1 MSENKKPSLKN
12 LGKKEKAI
20 VAGLAALACC
30 IPLGAVALN
39 SQPDTSNENSEKNT
53 SNIVLGT
60 KTKES
65 VKVHF
70 NNDSEKAIKSIRLKK
85 SNEKSWSDN
94 LLKSSE
100 KIKKSSGFDLYTEP
114 YKKSFDIELKFMDGS
129 VSVFEKVGASVE
141 GSISIATRNDKI
153 FLQYVEKDSNEWI
166 ELSDSK
172 KLSSDK
178 NDKKSL
184 DKNNKK
190 FSDKDKKDSNKKE
203 SNKKDSKNE
212 EKSSS
217 KTTKKADS
225 KNKSGNSKDASKDTD
240 KSGSTSES
248 TSKPSG
254 SSKPSKNESP
264 SENKPSDDKKPT
276 GSTGSSSSKNDKPC
290 TPKYE
295 YVTIPAVTHKEP
307 IVIKEAWT
315 ETVYGTKFRCGGCR
329 QLFNTADEL
338 TAHQQFYTDQDDW
351 SHTGSSTVTTTTKV
365 EHPAE
370 YGEKEVTDIPEHK
383 EKRQIGCE

>member
-1 MSENKKPSLKN
+1 MNENKKPSLKN

-39 SQPDTSNENSEKNT
+39 SQPNTSNENSEKNT
-53 SNIVLGT
+53 SGIVLGA
-60 KTKES
+60 KTKDS

-94 LLKSSE
+94 LLKFSE
-100 KIKKSSGFDLYTEP
+100 KIKKSSDFDLYTEP

-129 VSVFEKVGASVE
+129 VSVFKKVGTSVE

-172 KLSSDK
+172 KLSSDE
-178 NDKKSL
+178 NGKKS
-184 DKNNKK
+184 
-190 FSDKDKKDSNKKE
+190 SDKDKKNSDKKE
-203 SNKKDSKNE
+203 SNKKDSKGE

-225 KNKSGNSKDASKDTD
+225 KNKSGSDKDASKDTD
-240 KSGSTSES
+240 ENGSTSES
-248 TSKPSG
+248 TSKPTS
-254 SSKPSKNESP
+254 SSKPSKNESS
-264 SENKPSDDKKPT
+264 SENKPSNNKKPT
-276 GSTGSSSSKNDKPC
+276 ESTGSSSGKNDKPC

-295 YVTIPAVTHKEP
+295 YVTIPAVTHQEP
-307 IVIKEAWT
+307 VVIKEAWD
-315 ETVYGTKFRCGGCR
+315 EHVPTKFRCQCGL
-329 QLFNTADEL
+329 LFDSMEECN
-338 TAHQQFYTDQDDW
+338 AHQQEKTDNGDYNHG
-351 SHTGSSTVTTTTKV
+351 SSSTVSGYVIKHDAVMGFKT
-365 EHPAE
+365 
-370 YGEKEVTDIPEHK
+370 VTDIPERK

>member
-12 LGKKEKAI
+12 LGKREKAI

-53 SNIVLGT
+53 SGIVLGT
-60 KTKES
+60 KTKDS

-100 KIKKSSGFDLYTEP
+100 KIKKSSDFDLYTEP
-114 YKKSFDIELKFMDGS
+114 CKKSFDMELKFMDGS
-129 VSVFEKVGASVE
+129 VSVFKKVGTSVE

-172 KLSSDK
+172 KLPSDKDDKKSSDK
-178 NDKKSL
+178 N
-184 DKNNKK
+184 
-190 FSDKDKKDSNKKE
+190 KKDSNKKE
-203 SNKKDSKNE
+203 SDKKDSKDE
-212 EKSSS
+212 EKSNS
-217 KTTKKADS
+217 KTTKKTDS
-225 KNKSGNSKDASKDTD
+225 KSKSGNSKDTNKDTD

-248 TSKPSG
+248 TSKPSNN
-254 SSKPSKNESP
+254 SKPSKNESS
-264 SENKPSDDKKPT
+264 SENKPSDNKKPT
-276 GSTGSSSSKNDKPC
+276 ESTGSSSGKNDKPC

-295 YVTIPAVTHKEP
+295 YVTIPAVTHQEP
-307 IVIKEAWT
+307 VVIKEAWD
-315 ETVYGTKFRCGGCR
+315 EHIPTKFRCQCGL
-329 QLFNTADEL
+329 LFDSMEECNV
-338 TAHQQFYTDQDDW
+338 HQQEKTDNGDYNHG
-351 SHTGSSTVTTTTKV
+351 SSSTVSGYVIKHDAVMGFKT
-365 EHPAE
+365 
-370 YGEKEVTDIPEHK
+370 VTDIPERK

>member
-1 MSENKKPSLKN
+1 MSENKKLSLKN

-53 SNIVLGT
+53 SGIVLGT
-60 KTKES
+60 KTKDS

-100 KIKKSSGFDLYTEP
+100 KIKKSSDFNLYTEP
-114 YKKSFDIELKFMDGS
+114 YKKSFDMELKFMDGS
-129 VSVFEKVGASVE
+129 VSVFEKVGTSVE
-141 GSISIATRNDKI
+141 GSISITTRNDKI

-172 KLSSDK
+172 KSSSDK
-178 NDKKSL
+178 NDKKSS
-184 DKNNKK
+184 DKN
-190 FSDKDKKDSNKKE
+190 KKDSNKKE
-203 SNKKDSKNE
+203 SDKKDSKDE
-212 EKSSS
+212 EKSNS
-217 KTTKKADS
+217 KTTKKTDS
-225 KNKSGNSKDASKDTD
+225 KSKSGNSKDTNKDTD

-248 TSKPSG
+248 TSKPSNN
-254 SSKPSKNESP
+254 SKPSKNESS
-264 SENKPSDDKKPT
+264 SENKPSDNKKPT
-276 GSTGSSSSKNDKPC
+276 ESTGSSSGKNDKPC

-295 YVTIPAVTHKEP
+295 YVTIPAVTHQEP
-307 IVIKEAWT
+307 VVIKEAWD
-315 ETVYGTKFRCGGCR
+315 EHVPTKFRCQCGL
-329 QLFNTADEL
+329 LFDSMEECN
-338 TAHQQFYTDQDDW
+338 AHQQEKTDNGDYNHG
-351 SHTGSSTVTTTTKV
+351 SSSTVSGYVIKHDAVTGFKT
-365 EHPAE
+365 
-370 YGEKEVTDIPEHK
+370 VTDIPERK

>member
-30 IPLGAVALN
+30 IPLGAVVLN
-39 SQPDTSNENSEKNT
+39 SQPDTSSENSEKNT

-129 VSVFEKVGASVE
+129 VSVFERVGTSVE
-141 GSISIATRNDKI
+141 GSISISTRNDKI

-166 ELSDSK
+166 ELSDSM

-178 NDKKSL
+178 D
-184 DKNNKK
+184 DKK
-190 FSDKDKKDSNKKE
+190 FSDKNKKDSSNKESDKKDS
-203 SNKKDSKNE
+203 KDK

-217 KTTKKADS
+217 KTTKKTDS

-248 TSKPSG
+248 TSKPNS

-295 YVTIPAVTHKEP
+295 YVTIPAVTHVEK
-307 IVIKEAWT
+307 VLVKDAWN
-315 ETVYGTKFRCGGCR
+315 ENIYGTKFRCGGCN
-329 QLFNTADEL
+329 QLFDTADAL
-338 TAHQQFYTDQDDW
+338 TVHQKSYVKQGDY
-351 SHTGSSTVTTTTKV
+351 SHTGSSTVDGV
-365 EHPAE
+365 IVDVINHPAE
-370 YGEKEVTDIPEHK
+370 YEDKIITDIPERK
-383 EKRQIGCE
+383 EKRQVGCE

>member
-30 IPLGAVALN
+30 IPLGAVTLN

-129 VSVFEKVGASVE
+129 VSVFKKVGTSIE

-153 FLQYVEKDSNEWI
+153 FLQYVEKSSNEWI

-217 KTTKKADS
+217 KTAKKADS
-225 KNKSGNSKDASKDTD
+225 KNKSGNSKDTSKDTD
-240 KSGSTSES
+240 KNSSTSEN

-276 GSTGSSSSKNDKPC
+276 GSMGSSSSKDDKPC

-295 YVTIPAVTHKEP
+295 YVTIPAVTHVEK
-307 IVIKEAWT
+307 VLVKDAWT
-315 ETVYGTKFRCGGCR
+315 EPGITKWMCQGCE
-329 QLFNTADEL
+329 QLFDTEDAIEQ
-338 TAHQQFYTDQDDW
+338 HQQAAIIQGDY
-351 SHTGSSTVTTTTKV
+351 SHAGSSTITIKAPTY
-365 EHPAE
+365 HPAE
-370 YGEKEVTDIPEHK
+370 YENKVITDVPERK
-383 EKRQIGCE
+383 EKRQVGCE

>member
-1 MSENKKPSLKN
+1 MSKNKKPSLKN

-39 SQPDTSNENSEKNT
+39 LQPDTSNENSEKNT

-65 VKVHF
+65 VKLHF

-129 VSVFEKVGASVE
+129 VSVFEKVGTSVE

-153 FLQYVEKDSNEWI
+153 FLQYVEKGSNEWI

-172 KLSSDK
+172 KLPSDKDDKKSSDK
-178 NDKKSL
+178 N
-184 DKNNKK
+184 
-190 FSDKDKKDSNKKE
+190 KKDSNKKE
-203 SNKKDSKNE
+203 SDKKDSKDK
-212 EKSSS
+212 EKSRS

-225 KNKSGNSKDASKDTD
+225 KNKSGNDKDVNKDTG
-240 KSGSTSES
+240 KNGSTSES
-248 TSKPSG
+248 ASKPSNN
-254 SSKPSKNESP
+254 SKPSKNESS
-264 SENKPSDDKKPT
+264 SENKPSDNKKPT
-276 GSTGSSSSKNDKPC
+276 ESTGSSSGKNDKPC
-290 TPKYE
+290 TPKHE
-295 YVTIPAVTHKEP
+295 YVTIPAVTHVEH
-307 IVIKEAWT
+307 VLVREAWT
-315 ETVYGTKFRCGGCR
+315 EPGITKWRCGGCL
-329 QLFNTADEL
+329 QLFDTEDAIEQ
-338 TAHQQFYTDQDDW
+338 HQQSAILQGDY
-351 SHTGSSTVTTTTKV
+351 SHTGSSTVSIKDPI

-370 YGEKEVTDIPEHK
+370 YKDKIITDVPERK
-383 EKRQIGCE
+383 EKRQVGCE

>member
-1 MSENKKPSLKN
+1 MNENKKPSLKN

-30 IPLGAVALN
+30 IPLGAVTLN

-53 SNIVLGT
+53 SGIILGT
-60 KTKES
+60 KTKDS

-70 NNDSEKAIKSIRLKK
+70 SNDSEKAIKSIRLKK

-100 KIKKSSGFDLYTEP
+100 KIKKSSDFDLYAES
-114 YKKSFDIELKFMDGS
+114 YKKSFDMELKFMDGS
-129 VSVFEKVGASVE
+129 VSVFKKVGTSVE

-172 KLSSDK
+172 KLSSDE
-178 NDKKSL
+178 NDKKSS
-184 DKNNKK
+184 DKNKK
-190 FSDKDKKDSNKKE
+190 NSDKKE
-203 SNKKDSKNE
+203 SDKKDSKNKKE
-212 EKSSS
+212 FKS
-217 KTTKKADS
+217 KTKKTDS
-225 KNKSGNSKDASKDTD
+225 KSKSGNDKDTGRDTD
-240 KSGSTSES
+240 KNGSISES
-248 TSKPSG
+248 ASKPNS
-254 SSKPSKNESP
+254 SSKPSKNESS

-276 GSTGSSSSKNDKPC
+276 ESTGSSSGKNDKPC

-307 IVIKEAWT
+307 VVIKEAWEEYT
-315 ETVYGTKFRCGGCR
+315 PTKFRCQCGL
-329 QLFNTADEL
+329 LFDTMAECN
-338 TAHQQFYTDQDDW
+338 AHQQERIDNDDYNHG
-351 SHTGSSTVTTTTKV
+351 SSSTVPGSVIKHDAIIDYKTV
-365 EHPAE
+365 ID
-370 YGEKEVTDIPEHK
+370 VPERK
-383 EKRQIGCE
+383 EKKQVGCE

>member
-30 IPLGAVALN
+30 IPLGAVVLN

-53 SNIVLGT
+53 SGIVLGT
-60 KTKES
+60 KTKDS

-70 NNDSEKAIKSIRLKK
+70 SNDSEKAIKSIRLKK

-100 KIKKSSGFDLYTEP
+100 KIKKSSDFNLYTEP
-114 YKKSFDIELKFMDGS
+114 YKKSFDMELKFMDGS
-129 VSVFEKVGASVE
+129 VSAFKKVGTSVE

-153 FLQYVEKDSNEWI
+153 FLQYVEKGSNEWI

-178 NDKKSL
+178 DDKKSS
-184 DKNNKK
+184 DKN
-190 FSDKDKKDSNKKE
+190 KKDSNKKE
-203 SNKKDSKNE
+203 SDKKGSKDE

-217 KTTKKADS
+217 KTTKETDS
-225 KNKSGNSKDASKDTD
+225 KSKSGNSKDASKDTD
-240 KSGSTSES
+240 KSGSTFES
-248 TSKPSG
+248 TSKPNS
-254 SSKPSKNESP
+254 SSKPSKNESL
-264 SENKPSDDKKPT
+264 SENKPSNDKKPT
-276 GSTGSSSSKNDKPC
+276 ESTGSSSGKNDKPC

-295 YVTIPAVTHKEP
+295 YVTIPAVTHVEK
-307 IVIKEAWT
+307 VLVKDAWT
-315 ETVYGTKFRCGGCR
+315 EPGITKFRCRGCN
-329 QLFNTADEL
+329 QLFDTENEL
-338 TAHQQFYTDQDDW
+338 SEHQQAKIMNGDY
-351 SHTGSSTVTTTTKV
+351 SCTGTATVTIKGPTF
-365 EHPAE
+365 HPAE
-370 YGEKEVTDIPEHK
+370 YKDEIVTDVPERK
-383 EKRQIGCE
+383 EKRQVGCE

>member
-53 SNIVLGT
+53 SGIVLGT
-60 KTKES
+60 KTKDS

-85 SNEKSWSDN
+85 FNEKSWSDN

-100 KIKKSSGFDLYTEP
+100 KIKKSSDFNLYTEP
-114 YKKSFDIELKFMDGS
+114 YKKSFDMELKFMDGS
-129 VSVFEKVGASVE
+129 VSAFKKVGTSVE

-153 FLQYVEKDSNEWI
+153 FLQYVEKGSNEWI

-178 NDKKSL
+178 DDKKSS
-184 DKNNKK
+184 DKN
-190 FSDKDKKDSNKKE
+190 KKDSNKKE
-203 SNKKDSKNE
+203 SDKKDSKDE
-212 EKSSS
+212 EKSNS
-217 KTTKKADS
+217 KTTKKTDS
-225 KNKSGNSKDASKDTD
+225 KSKSGNSKDASKDAD
-240 KSGSTSES
+240 KNNSTSEN
-248 TSKPSG
+248 TSKPSNN
-254 SSKPSKNESP
+254 SKPSKNESS
-264 SENKPSDDKKPT
+264 SENKPSDNKKPT
-276 GSTGSSSSKNDKPC
+276 ESTGSSSGKNDKPC
-290 TPKYE
+290 RPKYE
-295 YVTIPAVTHKEP
+295 YVTIPAVTHQEP
-307 IVIKEAWT
+307 VVIKEAWD
-315 ETVYGTKFRCGGCR
+315 EHIPTKFRCQCGL
-329 QLFNTADEL
+329 LFDSMEECNV
-338 TAHQQFYTDQDDW
+338 HQQEKTDNGDYNHG
-351 SHTGSSTVTTTTKV
+351 SSSTVSGYVIKHDAVMGFKT
-365 EHPAE
+365 
-370 YGEKEVTDIPEHK
+370 VTDIPERK

>member
-39 SQPDTSNENSEKNT
+39 SQPDTSSENSEKNT

-100 KIKKSSGFDLYTEP
+100 KIKKNSDFDLYAEP

-129 VSVFEKVGASVE
+129 VSIFKKVGTSVE

-153 FLQYVEKDSNEWI
+153 FLQYVEKGSNEWI

-172 KLSSDK
+172 KSSSDK
-178 NDKKSL
+178 DNKKSL
-184 DKNNKK
+184 DKNKK
-190 FSDKDKKDSNKKE
+190 NSSKKESDKKDS
-203 SNKKDSKNE
+203 KDE

-217 KTTKKADS
+217 KTTKKTDS
-225 KNKSGNSKDASKDTD
+225 KSKSGNSKDANKDAD

-248 TSKPSG
+248 TSKPSN
-254 SSKPSKNESP
+254 SSKPSKNEGS

-276 GSTGSSSSKNDKPC
+276 GSTGNSSSKNDKPC

>member
-30 IPLGAVALN
+30 IPLGAVVLN

-53 SNIVLGT
+53 SGIVLGT
-60 KTKES
+60 KTKDS

-100 KIKKSSGFDLYTEP
+100 KIKKSSDFNLYTEP
-114 YKKSFDIELKFMDGS
+114 YKKSFDMELKFMDGS
-129 VSVFEKVGASVE
+129 VSAFKKVGTSVE

-153 FLQYVEKDSNEWI
+153 FLQYVEKGSNEWI

-178 NDKKSL
+178 DDKKSS
-184 DKNNKK
+184 DKN
-190 FSDKDKKDSNKKE
+190 KKDSNKKE
-203 SNKKDSKNE
+203 SDKKGSKDE

-217 KTTKKADS
+217 KTTKETDS
-225 KNKSGNSKDASKDTD
+225 KSKSGNSKDASKDTD
-240 KSGSTSES
+240 KSGSTFES
-248 TSKPSG
+248 TSKPNS
-254 SSKPSKNESP
+254 SSKPSKNESL
-264 SENKPSDDKKPT
+264 SENKPSNDKKPT
-276 GSTGSSSSKNDKPC
+276 ESTGSSSGKNDKPC

-295 YVTIPAVTHKEP
+295 YVTIPAVTHVEK
-307 IVIKEAWT
+307 VLVKDAWT
-315 ETVYGTKFRCGGCR
+315 EPGITKFRCRGCN
-329 QLFNTADEL
+329 QLFDTENEL
-338 TAHQQFYTDQDDW
+338 SEHQQAKIMNGDY
-351 SHTGSSTVTTTTKV
+351 SCTGTATVTIKGPTF
-365 EHPAE
+365 HPAE
-370 YGEKEVTDIPEHK
+370 YKDEIVTDVPERK
-383 EKRQIGCE
+383 EKRQVGCE

>member
-1 MSENKKPSLKN
+1 MSKNKKPSLKN

-129 VSVFEKVGASVE
+129 VSVFEKVGTSVE
-141 GSISIATRNDKI
+141 GSISITTRNDKI

-178 NDKKSL
+178 D
-184 DKNNKK
+184 DKK
-190 FSDKDKKDSNKKE
+190 FSDKNKKDSNKKE
-203 SNKKDSKNE
+203 SDKKDSKDE

-248 TSKPSG
+248 TSKPNS

-264 SENKPSDDKKPT
+264 SENKPSNDKKPT
-276 GSTGSSSSKNDKPC
+276 ESVGSSSGKNDKPC

>member
-1 MSENKKPSLKN
+1 MSKNKKPSLKN

-53 SNIVLGT
+53 SNIVLGA

-65 VKVHF
+65 VKIHF

-100 KIKKSSGFDLYTEP
+100 KIKKSSDFDLYAEP
-114 YKKSFDIELKFMDGS
+114 YKKSFDVELKFMDGS
-129 VSVFEKVGASVE
+129 VSVFEKVGTSVE

-178 NDKKSL
+178 N
-184 DKNNKK
+184 
-190 FSDKDKKDSNKKE
+190 KKDSNKKE
-203 SNKKDSKNE
+203 SDKKDSKD
-212 EKSSS
+212 EKESKS
-217 KTTKKADS
+217 KTDKKTDS
-225 KNKSGNSKDASKDTD
+225 KSKSENDKDANKNTN

-248 TSKPSG
+248 TSKPNS
-254 SSKPSKNESP
+254 SSKPSKNEGS
-264 SENKPSDDKKPT
+264 SENKPSDNKKPT
-276 GSTGSSSSKNDKPC
+276 ESTGSSSGKNDKPC

-295 YVTIPAVTHKEP
+295 YVTIPAVTHKEQV
-307 IVIKEAWT
+307 VIKEAWT
-315 ETVYGTKFRCGGCR
+315 ETVYGTKFRCGGCL
-329 QLFNTADEL
+329 QLFDTADAL
-338 TAHQQFYTDQDDW
+338 TAHQKSYTKQGDY
-351 SHTGSSTVTTTTKV
+351 SHTGSSTVDDV
-365 EHPAE
+365 VINVINHPAE
-370 YGEKEVTDIPEHK
+370 TEERTITDVPERK
-383 EKRQIGCE
+383 EKRQVGCE

>member
-1 MSENKKPSLKN
+1 MSENKKPSSKN
-12 LGKKEKAI
+12 LDKKEKAI

-30 IPLGAVALN
+30 IPLGAIALN

-129 VSVFEKVGASVE
+129 VSVFEKVGTSVE
-141 GSISIATRNDKI
+141 GSISISTRNDKI

-178 NDKKSL
+178 
-184 DKNNKK
+184 
-190 FSDKDKKDSNKKE
+190 DKKDSSKKE
-203 SNKKDSKNE
+203 SDKKDSKDK
-212 EKSSS
+212 EKSNS
-217 KTTKKADS
+217 KTTKKTDS
-225 KNKSGNSKDASKDTD
+225 ENKSGNSKDTSKDTY
-240 KSGSTSES
+240 KNSSTSEN

-254 SSKPSKNESP
+254 SSKPSKNESS
-264 SENKPSDDKKPT
+264 SESKPSNDKKPT

-295 YVTIPAVTHKEP
+295 YVTIPAVTHVEK
-307 IVIKEAWT
+307 VLVRDAWT
-315 ETVYGTKFRCGGCR
+315 EPGITNWMCQGCE
-329 QLFNTADEL
+329 QLFSTEDAIEQ
-338 TAHQQFYTDQDDW
+338 HQQVAIMNGDY
-351 SHTGSSTVTTTTKV
+351 SHTGSSTITIKAPVY
-365 EHPAE
+365 HPAE
-370 YGEKEVTDIPEHK
+370 YKETIVVDAPERK
-383 EKRQIGCE
+383 EKQQVGCE

>member
-53 SNIVLGT
+53 SGIVLGA
-60 KTKES
+60 KTKDS

-100 KIKKSSGFDLYTEP
+100 KIKKSSDFDLYTEP

-129 VSVFEKVGASVE
+129 VSVFKKVGTSVE

-172 KLSSDK
+172 KLSSDE
-178 NDKKSL
+178 NGKKS
-184 DKNNKK
+184 
-190 FSDKDKKDSNKKE
+190 SDKDKKNSDKKE
-203 SNKKDSKNE
+203 SNKKDSKGE

-225 KNKSGNSKDASKDTD
+225 KNKSGSDKDASKDTD
-240 KSGSTSES
+240 ENGSTSES
-248 TSKPSG
+248 TSKPTS
-254 SSKPSKNESP
+254 SSKPSKNESS
-264 SENKPSDDKKPT
+264 SENKPSNNKKPT
-276 GSTGSSSSKNDKPC
+276 ESTGSSSGKNDKPC

-295 YVTIPAVTHKEP
+295 YVTIPAVTHQEP
-307 IVIKEAWT
+307 VVIKEAWD
-315 ETVYGTKFRCGGCR
+315 EHVPTKFRCQCGL
-329 QLFNTADEL
+329 LFDSMEECN
-338 TAHQQFYTDQDDW
+338 AHQQEKTDNGDYNHG
-351 SHTGSSTVTTTTKV
+351 SSSTVSGYVIKHDAVMGFKT
-365 EHPAE
+365 
-370 YGEKEVTDIPEHK
+370 VTDIPERK

>member
-1 MSENKKPSLKN
+1 MSESKKLSLKN

-53 SNIVLGT
+53 SGIVLGT
-60 KTKES
+60 KTKDS

-100 KIKKSSGFDLYTEP
+100 KIKKSSDFNLYTEP
-114 YKKSFDIELKFMDGS
+114 YKKSFDMELKFMDGS
-129 VSVFEKVGASVE
+129 VSVFEKVGTSVE
-141 GSISIATRNDKI
+141 GSISITTRNDKI

-172 KLSSDK
+172 KSSSDK
-178 NDKKSL
+178 NDKKSS
-184 DKNNKK
+184 DKN
-190 FSDKDKKDSNKKE
+190 KKDSNKKE
-203 SNKKDSKNE
+203 SDKKDSKDE

-217 KTTKKADS
+217 KTTKKTDS
-225 KNKSGNSKDASKDTD
+225 KNKSGNSKDTSKDAD
-240 KSGSTSES
+240 KNSSTSEN

-276 GSTGSSSSKNDKPC
+276 ESTGSSSGKNDKPC

-295 YVTIPAVTHKEP
+295 YVTIPAVTHQEP
-307 IVIKEAWT
+307 VVIKEAWD
-315 ETVYGTKFRCGGCR
+315 EHIPTKFRCQCGL
-329 QLFNTADEL
+329 LFDSMEECNV
-338 TAHQQFYTDQDDW
+338 HQQEKIDNGDYNHG
-351 SHTGSSTVTTTTKV
+351 SSSTVSGYVIKHDAVMGFKT
-365 EHPAE
+365 
-370 YGEKEVTDIPEHK
+370 VTDIPERK

>member
-1 MSENKKPSLKN
+1 MNENKKPSLKN

-30 IPLGAVALN
+30 IPLGAVVLN
-39 SQPDTSNENSEKNT
+39 SQPDTSSENSEKNT
-53 SNIVLGT
+53 SGIVLGT
-60 KTKES
+60 KTKDS

-100 KIKKSSGFDLYTEP
+100 KIKKSSDFNLYTEP

-129 VSVFEKVGASVE
+129 VSVFKKVGTFVE

-172 KLSSDK
+172 KSSSDK
-178 NDKKSL
+178 NDKKS
-184 DKNNKK
+184 
-190 FSDKDKKDSNKKE
+190 SDKDKKDSNKKE
-203 SNKKDSKNE
+203 SDKKDSKS
-212 EKSSS
+212 EKESKL
-217 KTTKKADS
+217 KTTKKTDS
-225 KNKSGNSKDASKDTD
+225 KSKSENDKDANKNTN

-248 TSKPSG
+248 TSKPNNSSKPST
-254 SSKPSKNESP
+254 SSKPSKNESS
-264 SENKPSDDKKPT
+264 SENKPSSDKKPT
-276 GSTGSSSSKNDKPC
+276 GSTGSSSGKNDKPC

-295 YVTIPAVTHKEP
+295 YVTIPAVTHVEK
-307 IVIKEAWT
+307 VLVRDAWT
-315 ETVYGTKFRCGGCR
+315 EPGITKWMCQGCE
-329 QLFNTADEL
+329 QLFDTKEAIK
-338 TAHQQFYTDQDDW
+338 AHQQYYMDQDDY
-351 SHTGSSTVTTTTKV
+351 SHTGSSTITIKEPTY
-365 EHPAE
+365 HPAE
-370 YGEKEVTDIPEHK
+370 YRDEIVTDIPERK
-383 EKRQIGCE
+383 EKRQVGCE

>member
-53 SNIVLGT
+53 SGIVLGT

-100 KIKKSSGFDLYTEP
+100 KIKKSSDFDLYTEP

-129 VSVFEKVGASVE
+129 VSVFEKVGTSIE
-141 GSISIATRNDKI
+141 GSISIASRNDKI
-153 FLQYVEKDSNEWI
+153 FLQYVEKGSNEWI

-172 KLSSDK
+172 KSSSDKDDKKSSDK
-178 NDKKSL
+178 N
-184 DKNNKK
+184 
-190 FSDKDKKDSNKKE
+190 KKDSDKKE
-203 SNKKDSKNE
+203 SDKKDSKNE
-212 EKSSS
+212 EKSKS
-217 KTTKKADS
+217 KTEKKTDS
-225 KNKSGNSKDASKDTD
+225 KSKSENSKNTSKDTD
-240 KSGSTSES
+240 KSSSTSES
-248 TSKPSG
+248 ISKPNS
-254 SSKPSKNESP
+254 SSKPNKNESS

-276 GSTGSSSSKNDKPC
+276 GSTGNSSGKNDKPC

-295 YVTIPAVTHKEP
+295 YVTIPAVTHQEP
-307 IVIKEAWT
+307 VVIKEAWD
-315 ETVYGTKFRCGGCR
+315 EHVPTKFRCQCGL
-329 QLFNTADEL
+329 LFDTMEECNN
-338 TAHQQFYTDQDDW
+338 HQQEKTDNGDYNHG
-351 SHTGSSTVTTTTKV
+351 SSSTVSGYVIKHDAVMGSKT
-365 EHPAE
+365 
-370 YGEKEVTDIPEHK
+370 VTDIPERT
-383 EKRQIGCE
+383 EKRRVGCE